1 MTNNTDQKINDLYS
15 KMLETADTIGKEG
28 ITEESI
34 ESLKNIESCVNEVT
48 LNDEA
53 TTEIKIDVPNGEFES
68 RTVMQAYDPITGDQT
83 VVDGYDSIADKIA
96 DRHLDNLI
104 NGEVTD
110 QDLVNEVLKEIG
122 TFGGGDSTSVIAS
135 LIVRRMSGDKF
146 NVYEA
151 MPDDY
156 KRQVDMIYNE
166 TSMRY
171 KNVKGI
177 NVRSKNSI
185 ASMMLDDMI
194 EDFKKSMNAQVDL
207 DTVLSGF
214 DKEVEK
220 MQEDLSTE
228 LGGIMMTFDEERKA
242 EIDAAI
248 KRCEENGNT
257 EAIESL
263 KVMRDTIDDAFKLDS
278 FIEFCKTCK
287 IKNIEAR
294 EPEKRVFFHF
304 NKKYENHRYTI
315 NDIRSCPS
323 ILDRHLESSHLQ
335 NTLLCIAFCKYC
347 NNMNPDNINEHTF
360 MYYFIRNIITIDRLN
375 PKGRLYEGMDERS
388 KHFYDTFITA
398 LRAALTNLLERNPTF
413 KEHEA
418 RGMTNPYIYHK

>member
-34 ESLKNIESCVNEVT
+34 ESLKNIESGANEVA

-122 TFGGGDSTSVIAS
+122 TFGGGDSTSIIAS

-156 KRQVDMIYNE
+156 KRQPFDNQKSSPQQFRSI
-166 TSMRY
+166 
-171 KNVKGI
+171 
-177 NVRSKNSI
+177 VREAFGGDASI
-185 ASMMLDDMI
+185 S
-194 EDFKKSMNAQVDL
+194 
-207 DTVLSGF
+207 
-214 DKEVEK
+214 
-220 MQEDLSTE
+220 E
-228 LGGIMMTFDEERKA
+228 LYWR
-242 EIDAAI
+242 EI
-248 KRCEENGNT
+248 
-257 EAIESL
+257 S
-263 KVMRDTIDDAFKLDS
+263 
-278 FIEFCKTCK
+278 
-287 IKNIEAR
+287 
-294 EPEKRVFFHF
+294 
-304 NKKYENHRYTI
+304 
-315 NDIRSCPS
+315 
-323 ILDRHLESSHLQ
+323 
-335 NTLLCIAFCKYC
+335 
-347 NNMNPDNINEHTF
+347 
-360 MYYFIRNIITIDRLN
+360 
-375 PKGRLYEGMDERS
+375 
-388 KHFYDTFITA
+388 
-398 LRAALTNLLERNPTF
+398 
-413 KEHEA
+413 
-418 RGMTNPYIYHK
+418 